1 MDKKI
6 YEEIKEVIKCLINLC
21 EENYYDFYPLLT
33 TAITSDFTLPTFQ
46 WKELLIESTHY
57 ENFIK
62 KLIAYNVDLTTITAE
77 QTQEFKNS
85 TIRQI
90 AELKEVMAERGH

>member
-6 YEEIKEVIKCLINLC
+6 YEEIREALECLILLC
-21 EENYYDFYPLLT
+21 EENSYDFYPLLT

-46 WKELLIESTHY
+46 WKELLVESTHY
-57 ENFIK
+57 ESFIK

-77 QTQEFKNS
+77 QTQEFKRS
-85 TIRQI
+85 AIRQI
-90 AELKEVMAERGH
+90 ADLKEVMAERGH

>member
-6 YEEIKEVIKCLINLC
+6 YEEIKEAIECLITLC
-21 EENYYDFYPLLT
+21 ESNFYDFYPLLT
-33 TAITSDFTLPTFQ
+33 AAITSDFTLPSFQ
-46 WKELLIESTHY
+46 WKELLVESTHY

-62 KLIAYNVDLTTITAE
+62 KILAYNVDLTTITAE

-90 AELKEVMAERGH
+90 ADLKEVMAERGH